1 MNLIRSTASIKRAGH
16 NKEADSLFRFPSNIT
31 FKGSNIMFI
40 SRTSVSM
47 LWEKEYINCLYIFS
61 PFLSLYF
68 RDNLC
73 RSLKFVIAGLHY
85 PYHMLCRI
93 LSNALLFNNSGK
105 LINYLW
111 RYYSK
116 ESQQGWGLSPNFLSK
131 YNANPRII

>member
-1 MNLIRSTASIKRAGH
+1 
-16 NKEADSLFRFPSNIT
+16 
-31 FKGSNIMFI
+31 
-40 SRTSVSM
+40 M

-93 LSNALLFNNSGK
+93 LSNALLFNNSGNS
-105 LINYLW
+105 LTIY
-111 RYYSK
+111 
-116 ESQQGWGLSPNFLSK
+116 EG
-131 YNANPRII
+131 IIQNKVNKAEV